1 MRAVARY
8 GSWLL
13 WSGLMLSLLT
23 PFGSDRAVAAVV
35 GAVATGES
43 VPDLSLP
50 ALYADAATIRL
61 ADYRGRVVYLDF
73 WSSWCAPCRRSM
85 PQLDALRQAH
95 PREDFE
101 VIGVNVDPEAAAA
114 RRFLDR
120 TPVSYPLA
128 RDPAARVAEAFGV
141 EALPALVVI
150 DRDGVMRGALVG
162 ATVKAPGVLRSTLE
176 ELLEEGE
183 VQ

>member
-1 MRAVARY
+1 MRAVARNW
-8 GSWLL
+8 SWLL
-13 WSGLMLSLLT
+13 WSGLTLSLLT
-23 PFGSDRAVAAVV
+23 SFGYDRAVAAVV
-35 GAVATGES
+35 SEMAAGDK
-43 VPDLSLP
+43 VPDVSLP
-50 ALYADAATIRL
+50 ALAADAATIRL

-101 VIGVNVDPEAAAA
+101 VIGVNVDPEAADA

-128 RDPAARVAEAFGV
+128 RDPAARVAAAFGV
-141 EALPALVVI
+141 EVLPALVVI
-150 DRDGVMRGALVG
+150 DRNGVVRRTLVG
-162 ATVKAPGVLRSTLE
+162 STVKAPGVLRSTLQDI
-176 ELLEEGE
+176 LEEGE